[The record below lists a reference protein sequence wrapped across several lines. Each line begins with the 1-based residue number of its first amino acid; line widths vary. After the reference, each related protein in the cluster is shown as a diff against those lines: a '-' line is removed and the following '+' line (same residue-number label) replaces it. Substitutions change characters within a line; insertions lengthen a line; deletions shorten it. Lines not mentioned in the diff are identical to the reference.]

1 MLAALLA
8 ITINL
13 LMVPCGPL
21 GKKIRHTIVV
31 ESIFPIEI
39 FVIMLCETRL
49 FTARKRI

>member
-1 MLAALLA
+1 MLAALVA

-21 GKKIRHTIVV
+21 GKKIRHTAVV
-31 ESIFPIEI
+31 EGISPIEI
-39 FVIMLCETRL
+39 FVIMLCEIQL